1 MFAYVQE
8 LKIPVIIV
16 LSKTDRLSKSETAK
30 AKNYIEKELFGQQVM
45 AVSSHKRIWVSE
57 LFKELANSLEEN

>member
-1 MFAYVQE
+1 MFGYVQE

-16 LSKTDRLSKSETAK
+16 LSKTDRLSKSETLK

-45 AVSSHKRIWVSE
+45 AVSSHKRV
-57 LFKELANSLEEN
+57 